1 MDEAK
6 TGRAARTDH
15 RLCRAGGNWRDALCN
30 PAATGRLKTANSNQ
44 ELEIAYICC

>member
-15 RLCRAGGNWRDALCN
+15 RLCRAGGNWRDACV
-30 PAATGRLKTANSNQ
+30 TRLLQPSYK
-44 ELEIAYICC
+44 